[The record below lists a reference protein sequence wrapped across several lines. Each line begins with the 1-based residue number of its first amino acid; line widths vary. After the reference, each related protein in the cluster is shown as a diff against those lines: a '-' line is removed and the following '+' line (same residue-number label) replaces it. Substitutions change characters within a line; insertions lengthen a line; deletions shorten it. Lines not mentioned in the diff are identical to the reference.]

1 MNRNCLHAVF
11 AALSLTLAIPAL
23 AQTPAAPSI
32 TVPPIAAPP
41 VAAPQTQAPAVAA
54 PAVAPTPTFSAS
66 HLALASE
73 LVAIQRVV
81 EQYATIGQIL
91 MQQVEQALTA
101 SNPLLAGDQQL
112 RTAFREVAANIEAEA
127 APERNKGIADFA
139 TRVYAERFTEAELRQ
154 TLEFLRSPTGQK
166 YIQVAP
172 VASQEIIVGVDDL
185 MRRVGPR
192 LVERIRAEMRRRG
205 HTI

>member
-23 AQTPAAPSI
+23 AQAPAAPSI

-41 VAAPQTQAPAVAA
+41 VAPALP
-54 PAVAPTPTFSAS
+54 PAPTFSAS
-66 HLALASE
+66 HLALAAE

-81 EQYATIGQIL
+81 EQYANIGQVL
-91 MQQVEQALTA
+91 TQQVEQGLTA

-112 RTAFREVAANIEAEA
+112 RTAFREVAAAIEAEA
-127 APERNKGIADFA
+127 APERNKGILEFA
-139 TRVYAERFTEAELRQ
+139 VLVFAERFTEAELRQ
-154 TLEFLRSPTGQK
+154 TIDFFSSPAGQK
-166 YIQVAP
+166 YLQAAP
-172 VASQEIIVGVDDL
+172 IAAQEIISGVNDL

>member
-23 AQTPAAPSI
+23 AQAPAAPSI

-41 VAAPQTQAPAVAA
+41 VAPALP
-54 PAVAPTPTFSAS
+54 PAPTFSAS
-66 HLALASE
+66 HLALAAE

-81 EQYATIGQIL
+81 EQYANIGQVL
-91 MQQVEQALTA
+91 TQQVEQGLTA

-112 RTAFREVAANIEAEA
+112 RTAFREVAAAIEAEA
-127 APERNKGIADFA
+127 APERNKGILEFA
-139 TRVYAERFTEAELRQ
+139 VLVFAERFTEAELRQ
-154 TLEFLRSPTGQK
+154 TIDFFRSPAGQK
-166 YIQVAP
+166 YLQAAP
-172 VASQEIIVGVDDL
+172 IAAQEIISGVNDL